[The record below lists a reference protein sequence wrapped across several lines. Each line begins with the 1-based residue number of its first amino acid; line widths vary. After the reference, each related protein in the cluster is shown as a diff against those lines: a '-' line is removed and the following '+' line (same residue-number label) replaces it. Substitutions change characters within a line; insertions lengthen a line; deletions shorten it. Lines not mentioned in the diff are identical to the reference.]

1 MQLSYHPASPFRPNS
16 KTSPVGSLTL
26 ARYDTM
32 TNLLIKDLREIAKG
46 FPENLDDWPHVP
58 CPTCT
63 RGVLLP
69 DRDSFVEEESVT
81 SLSLRV
87 HEVWEPEWIQGSF
100 YCVLTC
106 RKESCDHV
114 RVIGEMTVGG
124 GRDDVQYEKFLTPI
138 MFIPALPLL
147 ESRGFCPEEVKERV
161 DAASKILWADPNAAA
176 NRIRAAVEAL
186 MDDRGVIRKKLNG
199 AGKAVRL
206 SLDNRIATFKKAL
219 PQYTDAADL
228 LLAVKWIGNVG
239 SHEDVL
245 RIPDVLEG
253 VEFLDHALS
262 LIYDTNRDDIKKRAS
277 EVTAR
282 QGRPGTFSIKVPF

>member
-1 MQLSYHPASPFRPNS
+1 MA
-16 KTSPVGSLTL
+16 L

-32 TNLLIKDLREIAKG
+32 ANLLIKDLREIAKG
-46 FPENLDDWPHVP
+46 FPESLDDWPHVP

-69 DRDSFVEEESVT
+69 VPDSFVAEESVT
-81 SLSLRV
+81 SKSL
-87 HEVWEPEWIQGSF
+87 HDHDVWEPEWIRGTF
-100 YCVLTC
+100 HCLLTC
-106 RKESCDHV
+106 RKETCDHV
-114 RVIGEMTVGG
+114 RVIGEMTVGWA
-124 GRDDVQYEKFLTPI
+124 GRDDVQYEQHWTPT
-138 MFIPALPLL
+138 MFFPALPLL
-147 ESRGFCPEEVKERV
+147 ESRGLCPSEVGERV
-161 DAASKILWADPNAAA
+161 DAAAKLLWLDPNAAA

-186 MDDRGVIRKKLNG
+186 MDDRGVIRTKLNR
-199 AGKAVRL
+199 AAKAVRL
-206 SLDNRIATFKKAL
+206 SLDNRIATFKSAL
-219 PQYTDAADL
+219 PQHADAADL

-253 VEFLDHALS
+253 VEFLDQALS
-262 LIYDTNRDDIKKRAS
+262 LVYDTNRDDMKKRAS